1 VCNTLRV
8 GYFTCDRQVW
18 LCGEVVTV
26 ALKDRFTQLFP
37 HIQLL
42 NLYSI
47 SECHDIT
54 CSGKLIIIICLAALG
69 LTVSL
74 LCFMTSS
81 LVQQPSDRPTSLRFP
96 SVPVC
101 QGVRLSFSQN
111 CWWRLRSC
119 GVWCCIRLLVCVDQ
133 KIVVPLSSGWNSPKN
148 LFLLGQLDPEDES
161 TTVLQNTKNHS
172 PDTVSHPRRSKSS
185 YARISGLS

>member
-1 VCNTLRV
+1 
-8 GYFTCDRQVW
+8 VW

-54 CSGKLIIIICLAALG
+54 CAGKFIIIVRLAALG

-74 LCFMTSS
+74 SCIMTSS
-81 LVQQPSDRPTSLRFP
+81 LVQVSPSGQPSSLAFP

-101 QGVRLSFSQN
+101 QGETQFLTE
-111 CWWRLRSC
+111 
-119 GVWCCIRLLVCVDQ
+119 LLL
-133 KIVVPLSSGWNSPKN
+133 KT
-148 LFLLGQLDPEDES
+148 E
-161 TTVLQNTKNHS
+161 VLWSVMLYHIT
-172 PDTVSHPRRSKSS
+172 
-185 YARISGLS
+185 GLH

>member
-1 VCNTLRV
+1 MCNTLRV

-37 HIQLL
+37 HVQLL

-69 LTVSL
+69 VTVSL

-81 LVQQPSDRPTSLRFP
+81 LVQQPNGRPTDLS
-96 SVPVC
+96 
-101 QGVRLSFSQN
+101 QISFS
-111 CWWRLRSC
+111 SC
-119 GVWCCIRLLVCVDQ
+119 MPGCETQFLTELLM
-133 KIVVPLSSGWNSPKN
+133 KT
-148 LFLLGQLDPEDES
+148 E
-161 TTVLQNTKNHS
+161 VLWS
-172 PDTVSHPRRSKSS
+172 VML
-185 YARISGLS
+185 Y